1 MVEWLKEATEQVALG
16 IEVIATLVVVLGV
29 LSTVWLLLRRRFTA
43 PGPLATRRDIW
54 VNFAT
59 WLIFGLEFQIA
70 ADIVRTAIEPSWQQ
84 IGQLAAIATIRTAL
98 NHFLVEDLRR
108 SAQPAAVARTTPT
121 KYEADIPRAADRA

>member
-1 MVEWLKEATEQVALG
+1 MVEWLKEATEHVALG

-29 LSTVWLLLRRRFTA
+29 LSTVWLLLRRRFTT
-43 PGPLATRRDIW
+43 PGTRATRRDIW
-54 VNFAT
+54 VNFAG

-98 NHFLVEDLRR
+98 NYFLGEDLRR
-108 SAQPAAVARTTPT
+108 SAQPTAVARTTPT
-121 KYEADIPRAADRA
+121 KYEATLPRAADRA